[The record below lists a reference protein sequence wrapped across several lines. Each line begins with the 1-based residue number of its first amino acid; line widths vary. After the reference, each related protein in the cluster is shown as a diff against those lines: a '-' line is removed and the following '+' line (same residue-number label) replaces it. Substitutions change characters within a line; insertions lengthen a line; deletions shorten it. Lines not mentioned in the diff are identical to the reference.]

1 MDGEDNSRSGA
12 NGCDVDVSFIDDSID
27 NLDFLNLDEG
37 VGLTKDFRF
46 GLACFGICVSD
57 GGFCDADDV
66 EGIENGDVVNP
77 GFGGSIFVFVVLVA
91 RFGNF
96 FDLDSQTDDFSEIIG
111 KIIFT
116 GRFLKN
122 LKLMHE
128 FGGGGGGGGFGG
140 SEDAFATIG
149 CNPSWN
155 IK

>member
-1 MDGEDNSRSGA
+1 MDGNENSDHPDDDP
-12 NGCDVDVSFIDDSID
+12 DVDG
-27 NLDFLNLDEG
+27 DE
-37 VGLTKDFRF
+37 TYF
-46 GLACFGICVSD
+46 GF
-57 GGFCDADDV
+57 
-66 EGIENGDVVNP
+66 DVV
-77 GFGGSIFVFVVLVA
+77 FVFVCVVVMIDTRLDFFFEA
-91 RFGNF
+91 AIF
-96 FDLDSQTDDFSEIIG
+96 FDLDSRTDDFSETIG